1 MALVRL
7 MSMRFHLSVL
17 TFSLL
22 LIPGFWGATLAQQ
35 ASTETK
41 EIQPTD
47 WTKLETSFKEKKFLF
62 AQVSDGT
69 ADAKENPETID
80 VGAKFYTSPSTCP
93 PSHPIHPP
101 STPLHTLS

>member
-22 LIPGFWGATLAQQ
+22 LIPGFSGATLAQQ

-47 WTKLETSFKEKKFLF
+47 WTKLEASFKDKKSLF
-62 AQVSDGT
+62 AQVRDGT
-69 ADAKENPETID
+69 ADAKENAETIN
-80 VGAKFYTSPSTCP
+80 VGAKFYSYRVTCRPSQ
-93 PSHPIHPP
+93 SVH
-101 STPLHTLS
+101 